1 LKWPAHIWQKE
12 CTRNYQFERYYS
24 NVSWTFQS
32 EMEGQ
37 GIPKKQDEVPA
48 LLEMYQLP
56 NHKGVLI
63 LNSHQ
68 NNLKKN

>member
-1 LKWPAHIWQKE
+1 
-12 CTRNYQFERYYS
+12 
-24 NVSWTFQS
+24 VSWTFQS

-68 NNLKKN
+68 NNLKKIEGPISSY